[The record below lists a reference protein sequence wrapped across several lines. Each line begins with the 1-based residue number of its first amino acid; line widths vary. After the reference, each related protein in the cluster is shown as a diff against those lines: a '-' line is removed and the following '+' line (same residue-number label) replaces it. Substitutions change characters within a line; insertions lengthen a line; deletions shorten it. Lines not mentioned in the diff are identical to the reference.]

1 MTTSPNRG
9 MWGSRLGCI
18 LAAAGSAVGLGNIWG
33 FPTRVGQGGGAVF
46 VVIYLFCIVLICA
59 PILVA
64 EFVLGRGSRQ
74 SPVGAFKYFSSGTR
88 WWWVGALGVVTSVAI
103 VAFYS
108 VIGGWTIG
116 YVWYSATGALSSGG
130 EGAGDFFTRFTGNG
144 FKGVFCTFLF
154 LGLAAASNIG
164 GVRTGIERVAKT
176 LMPALLVLLV
186 LLAVRSLTLPGAAE
200 GLAYYMRP
208 DFSQAFNMSVFGA
221 ALGQAF
227 FSLSLGN
234 GAMLT
239 YGSYLRRSEGIGRV
253 VLWVVLLDTF
263 IALLAGLIIF
273 PAGFSIAGFDPASTG
288 PGLIFAVLP
297 ELFATLVGG
306 RLFGGA
312 FFVLLVIAALTSA
325 ISLLEVPVAHV
336 IDRRQWSR
344 PKAVLVVSGSAFLL
358 SIPCALGFG
367 AVGSLTDFVPAQWG
381 GNFLGLVATLCNQFS
396 LPIGGML
403 IAIFVGY
410 VWRVDRAVAE
420 LLAEHAWFPAPRLW
434 GWLIRYVSPLGIA
447 IILVISML
455 AVIV

>member
-1 MTTSPNRG
+1 M
-9 MWGSRLGCI
+9 
-18 LAAAGSAVGLGNIWG
+18 
-33 FPTRVGQGGGAVF
+33 
-46 VVIYLFCIVLICA
+46 
-59 PILVA
+59 
-64 EFVLGRGSRQ
+64 
-74 SPVGAFKYFSSGTR
+74 
-88 WWWVGALGVVTSVAI
+88 
-103 VAFYS
+103 
-108 VIGGWTIG
+108 
-116 YVWYSATGALSSGG
+116 
-130 EGAGDFFTRFTGNG
+130 
-144 FKGVFCTFLF
+144 FCTFLF

-186 LLAVRSLTLPGAAE
+186 LLAVRALTLPGAAE

-358 SIPCALGFG
+358 SIPCVGLRRGRVSNRFRAGTVGWEFPGLGCDALQSILTSDRGH
-367 AVGSLTDFVPAQWG
+367 ADCHLRRLCLASGSRSRRVTRRACVVPG
-381 GNFLGLVATLCNQFS
+381 SETLGLVDSLR
-396 LPIGGML
+396 LPIGYCYHSRHQYAG
-403 IAIFVGY
+403 GD
-410 VWRVDRAVAE
+410 RVTDHLETA
-420 LLAEHAWFPAPRLW
+420 
-434 GWLIRYVSPLGIA
+434 
-447 IILVISML
+447 
-455 AVIV
+455 

>member
-1 MTTSPNRG
+1 
-9 MWGSRLGCI
+9 
-18 LAAAGSAVGLGNIWG
+18 
-33 FPTRVGQGGGAVF
+33 
-46 VVIYLFCIVLICA
+46 
-59 PILVA
+59 
-64 EFVLGRGSRQ
+64 
-74 SPVGAFKYFSSGTR
+74 
-88 WWWVGALGVVTSVAI
+88 
-103 VAFYS
+103 
-108 VIGGWTIG
+108 
-116 YVWYSATGALSSGG
+116 
-130 EGAGDFFTRFTGNG
+130 
-144 FKGVFCTFLF
+144 
-154 LGLAAASNIG
+154 
-164 GVRTGIERVAKT
+164 
-176 LMPALLVLLV
+176 
-186 LLAVRSLTLPGAAE
+186 
-200 GLAYYMRP
+200 
-208 DFSQAFNMSVFGA
+208 MSVFGA

-325 ISLLEVPVAHV
+325 ISLLEVPVAHM

-367 AVGSLTDFVPAQWG
+367 AVGSLTEFVPARWG
-381 GNFLGLVATLCNQFS
+381 GNFLGLVATLCNNFS

-434 GWLIRYVSPLGIA
+434 GLLIRYVSPVGIS
-447 IILVISML
+447 IILVISIV
-455 AVIV
+455 AVIM